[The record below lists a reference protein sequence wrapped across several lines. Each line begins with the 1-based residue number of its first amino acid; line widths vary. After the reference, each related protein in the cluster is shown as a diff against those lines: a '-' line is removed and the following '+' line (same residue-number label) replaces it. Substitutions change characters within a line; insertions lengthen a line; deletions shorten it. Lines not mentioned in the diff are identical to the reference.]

1 MQSSVMSDSLWPHG
15 LRSSGLLCP
24 PVSPGICSNSGPLS
38 WWWFCSSSQTM
49 KALEMSISVIVI
61 TYTADYRTGRL
72 SLQCN
77 NGSHVLSTDHMVT
90 LCCLFTRCFT
100 HSIQNNVKQ
109 RAGTQ
114 KYLLMD
120 GWMSALL
127 SDNILS
133 VRFDYHP
140 YYLNEKTVAYTAN
153 WCVSRLLSS

>member
-1 MQSSVMSDSLWPHG
+1 
-15 LRSSGLLCP
+15 
-24 PVSPGICSNSGPLS
+24 
-38 WWWFCSSSQTM
+38 M

-133 VRFDYHP
+133 VRFVYHP
-140 YYLNEKTVAYTAN
+140 NYLNEKTVAYMAN
-153 WCVSRLLSS
+153 